1 MLSRVANSIYWMC
14 RYVERAENV
23 ARFIDVNHHLTLDLP
38 SSAAEQWSPLVD
50 ASGDMELFEARYDEP
65 TAQNVTRF
73 MTFDLGNPNSILS
86 SLRGA
91 RENARSVREV
101 ISSEM
106 WNQLNW
112 IYLFVAEAAKQ
123 PFEWDDSH
131 HLYETV
137 KRNSHLFVGVSEDT
151 MSHTE
156 GWHFGR
162 MGRLIERADKTS
174 RILDV
179 KYYLLLPDLEAVGT
193 PYDNIQWAAVLKSA
207 SALEMYRKR
216 FQRIW
221 PRHVA
226 EFLILDANF
235 PRAMRSCLM
244 GAQSSLREITG
255 APEGTHR
262 SAAERSLGRLRSE
275 LDFTDMDE
283 VFRLGMHEWMDAFQA
298 KLNEVGSTIYG
309 TFFALRGAAFDPA
322 ASGGGGGAGAGAAG
336 GGDEAGA
343 RR

>member
-1 MLSRVANSIYWMC
+1 MLSRVANSIYWMN

-38 SSAAEQWSPLVD
+38 SSMDEQWEPLVD
-50 ASGDMELFEARYDEP
+50 VSGDLELFQQRYGEP
-65 TAQNVTRF
+65 TAKNVIQF
-73 MTFDLGNPNSILS
+73 LTFDEANGNSILS
-86 SLRGA
+86 CLKAA

-106 WNQLNW
+106 WHQLNW
-112 IYLFVAEAAKQ
+112 IYLFASNAAKQ
-123 PFEWDDSH
+123 NLEWNDSH
-131 HLYETV
+131 QFYETV

-216 FQRIW
+216 YQRIA

-226 EFLILDANF
+226 EFLILDTEF

-244 GAQSSLREITG
+244 AAEDSLRAISG
-255 APEGTHR
+255 SPAGTFR
-262 SAAERSLGRLRSE
+262 TAAERSLGRFRAE
-275 LDFTDMDE
+275 LDYTDIDE
-283 VFRLGMHEWMDAFQA
+283 VVRAGMHEWMDGFQI
-298 KLNEVGSTIYG
+298 KLNDVGSAIHT
-309 TFFALRGAAFDPA
+309 TFFALRDVTAERPGQGAK
-322 ASGGGGGAGAGAAG
+322 G
-336 GGDEAGA
+336 
-343 RR
+343 